1 MDDIFDRVMAD
12 LEDAFRCLEQQVP
25 SPVKEAYKDG
35 FVLRYVEQTPQQA
48 MLQKFARL
56 ISGLHAIRLLLA
68 SGFLQ
73 EMGVI
78 QRTLDDFEEDILF
91 ITLGVANDDMT
102 EHHTQYLDYHWMEER
117 GESEVNRGLV
127 PRKYIRAYVA
137 KHCGDD
143 PSSMISV
150 GRKLYKGYSGFVHGS
165 GEAIIDMC
173 MTDPPR
179 YFLSG
184 MLDSPLYPDHQE
196 DLWNYMYRGLV
207 ASTFMARLF
216 SDEAL
221 WHRRSRSLKSFERAF
236 SDKIFGRID

>member
-1 MDDIFDRVMAD
+1 MEDVFNRVMAE
-12 LEDAFRCLEQQVP
+12 LEEAFRRLEEQVP
-25 SPVKEAYKDG
+25 PPVKEGYRDG
-35 FVLRYVEQTPQQA
+35 FVLRYAEQTPQQA

-56 ISGLHAIRLLLA
+56 ISGLHSLRLLLV

-91 ITLGVANDDMT
+91 ITLAVANDDMT
-102 EHHTQYLDYHWMEER
+102 DHHRQYLEYHWMEER
-117 GESEVNRGLV
+117 GDAGANRGQV
-127 PRKYIRAYVA
+127 PRKHIRAYVA

-143 PSSMISV
+143 PSSMIST
-150 GRKLYKGYSGFVHGS
+150 GRKIYKGYSGFVHGS

-179 YFLSG
+179 YFLDG
-184 MLDSPLYPDHQE
+184 MLGSPLYPDYQD
-196 DLWNYMYRGLV
+196 DLWNYLYRGLI

-216 SDEAL
+216 SDEVL
-221 WHRRSRSLKSFERAF
+221 WNKRFRSLKGFEKAYREM
-236 SDKIFGRID
+236 IF